1 VTLRAVGKGVACILL
16 SPIALMGAVLGA
28 LIGSRADPEPEE
40 VAEALRNFLRGDGEP
55 WDWDDF
61 TSVPIKDPLLESIR
75 QRAVAIDLPASAE
88 SLGVLEALLGE
99 AEALCARR

>member
-1 VTLRAVGKGVACILL
+1 MQSVKGVAFILF

-28 LIGSRADPEPEE
+28 LIGGRADAEPEE
-40 VAEALRNFLRGDGEP
+40 VAEALRNFLRGGGDP

-61 TSVPIKDPLLESIR
+61 TSVPIKDPVLESIR
-75 QRAVAIDLPASAE
+75 RRAAAIDLPASAE
-88 SLGVLEALLGE
+88 SLGLLKTLLGE